1 MTSKCISESYIEL
14 KIRHHAEIRFCLT
27 YKFSSPSRRGVP
39 DRIFI
44 HKGNVMFV
52 EFKRLGKK
60 PSRLQQYTIDAM
72 RKMGAD
78 VHVIDN
84 IVDGKKLIDEFVSK
98 S

>member
-1 MTSKCISESYIEL
+1 MTSKYISESYIEL
-14 KIRHHAEIRFCLT
+14 RIKRYAEIKLCLT
-27 YKFSSPSRRGVP
+27 YKFSSPSRKGVP

-44 HKGNVMFV
+44 HNSNVMFV

-72 RKMGAD
+72 LKIGAD

-84 IVDGKKLIDEFVSK
+84 IADGEKLIDEFVSK

>member
-1 MTSKCISESYIEL
+1 MTSKCISESKIEL
-14 KIRHHAEIRFCLT
+14 EVKCYSELRSCLT

-44 HKGNVMFV
+44 HNGNVMFV

-60 PSRLQQYTIDAM
+60 PTLLQKYTIYLM
-72 RKMGAD
+72 TEMGAD

-84 IVDGKKLIDEFVSK
+84 IPDGKKLIDEFVNK